1 MFLCNFP
8 WIHLETLIIA
18 KTVIK
23 QTFELVSFQK
33 NQRLLLLQIFNRNT
47 AP

>member
-8 WIHLETLIIA
+8 WIHLETFIIA
-18 KTVIK
+18 KTVMK
-23 QTFELVSFQK
+23 QTFELVTFQK
-33 NQRLLLLQIFNRNT
+33 NLRLLLLQIFNRNT